1 MKRETFLAIGFV
13 VMCFNSLY
21 QYSWNAL
28 EPLLRTGFS
37 VSVVQ
42 IALGFTL
49 FSVFSSFFQPLG
61 GHFADRDGPRNVGIV
76 ASVLAS
82 LGFLGTYLSPNIL
95 YFYVF
100 WSLGSIGEGILYGIA
115 ANLAM
120 KWFSDRMGFATG
132 IVSMGFGLGSVV
144 ANPLILHVDNYKIV
158 TLTIGLS
165 ELVVVTVLMS
175 LISYPASSKGRP
187 PGQVIFTTKFWLI
200 YVSFVGAVIPLT
212 AISSQLA
219 VLGKNLSPE
228 ELTILISIFPLLS
241 GGMRPIM
248 GRIADKVGIVRT
260 TLILNAILL
269 VGSLTLLVGQLIPTT
284 VLVGFAGGSMITL
297 YFNVAGEI
305 FGTRFSTVNSGIL
318 YTGKALG
325 GVLGSF
331 VFAYLYTLNVITS
344 EIYLVLGSLVGV
356 LALIPVVPRI
366 RTGQRVMGQHGNQGN
381 MK

>member
-1 MKRETFLAIGFV
+1 
-13 VMCFNSLY
+13 
-21 QYSWNAL
+21 
-28 EPLLRTGFS
+28 
-37 VSVVQ
+37 
-42 IALGFTL
+42 
-49 FSVFSSFFQPLG
+49 
-61 GHFADRDGPRNVGIV
+61 
-76 ASVLAS
+76 
-82 LGFLGTYLSPNIL
+82 
-95 YFYVF
+95 
-100 WSLGSIGEGILYGIA
+100 
-115 ANLAM
+115 
-120 KWFSDRMGFATG
+120 DRMGFATG

-219 VLGKNLSPE
+219 VLGKNLSQE

-331 VFAYLYTLNVITS
+331 VFAYLYTLNVTTS

-356 LALIPVVPRI
+356 LALIPVIPRI